1 MNTVKRTPNSDISEI
16 IAKLKYISSDI
27 NQDLEVKFKG
37 YTHGQQGFI
46 IQLNY
51 VENINDTYIETWKT
65 ISDKFHCEVDLDLNN
80 RTVNMY
86 FEPKIQKVHNY
97 SPIIYLSFMLFS
109 IWMLYSRNS
118 QFLMQNYMN
127 QT

>member
-51 VENINDTYIETWKT
+51 VENINHLLQ
-65 ISDKFHCEVDLDLNN
+65 ISTDIWTNIRKYL
-80 RTVNMY
+80 
-86 FEPKIQKVHNY
+86 I
-97 SPIIYLSFMLFS
+97 PI
-109 IWMLYSRNS
+109 
-118 QFLMQNYMN
+118 
-127 QT
+127 